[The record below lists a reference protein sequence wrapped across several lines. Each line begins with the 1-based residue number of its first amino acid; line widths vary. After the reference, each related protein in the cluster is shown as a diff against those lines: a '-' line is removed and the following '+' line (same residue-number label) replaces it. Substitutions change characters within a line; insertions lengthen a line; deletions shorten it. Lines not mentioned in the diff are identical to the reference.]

1 MKRLLVLLLVASCA
15 CRSASQPQGGIDEK
29 ESTPAP
35 APDAGVIDAGA
46 TDGGAVFVP
55 LSQSEYRAVF
65 VRELM
70 RLTKTRE
77 ATVSSEE
84 AILVEDGVAPHSI
97 EVLKKI
103 GQSEAFVVATAGFGR
118 VPHGPRKKAHVE
130 LLAYVDH
137 YGQKIG
143 QVLEALGEAMHARG
157 ETGRAFKEYDTVELP
172 QPVHGLQFF
181 DLRPSGEID
190 ISAELR
196 VTLLKV
202 VPMSHDE
209 FDQAQKNP
217 AGEWDDPSSNTRA
230 AARWRRLLER

>member
-1 MKRLLVLLLVASCA
+1 MKRALVLLLIASAA
-15 CRSASQPQGGIDEK
+15 CRSTPRSDGEVAEKTAQPVPVE
-29 ESTPAP
+29 
-35 APDAGVIDAGA
+35 DAGVVDSGTSDAGTA
-46 TDGGAVFVP
+46 FVP
-55 LSQSEYRAVF
+55 LAPADYRAVL

-77 ATVSSEE
+77 ATVSAEE
-84 AILVEDGVAPHSI
+84 AIRIDDGSIPHSI

-118 VPHGPRKKAHVE
+118 IPHGPRKKTHVE
-130 LLAYVDH
+130 LLAYVDQ

-157 ETGRAFKEYDTVELP
+157 ENGRAYKEYDTVELP
-172 QPVHGLQFF
+172 APVHGLQYF
-181 DLRPSGEID
+181 DLRPSGEVD
-190 ISAELR
+190 ISPDLR
-196 VTLLKV
+196 VMLLKV

-209 FDQAQKNP
+209 YDQAQKNP
-217 AGEWDDPSSNTRA
+217 AGEWDDPNANTRA